1 MKGKETIT
9 QRRARTFADEN
20 YAIVNMLELFE
31 GKVSLTEI
39 LSLDLNRLNGL
50 VEAKQRFNVEK
61 FERRQKAKMEAE
73 LKANQV

>member
-1 MKGKETIT
+1 
-9 QRRARTFADEN
+9 
-20 YAIVNMLELFE
+20 MLELFE

-39 LSLDLNRLNGL
+39 LSLDMNRLNGL

-73 LKANQV
+73 LKAKQPV